1 MMTQKR
7 PQSNDYAPYY
17 GKYVM
22 LVPDG
27 NFLEIL
33 EAQLRDMK
41 LLLEPLTDQ
50 QADFRYAPG
59 KWSIKETLGHV
70 NDAERIFAVRILR
83 IARGDQT
90 PIPGFEQDD
99 YVKVSNAS
107 SRKLSDL
114 LEEFSA
120 IRRATIALIRSL
132 DDASWLRRG
141 TASGEPVSVLAIA
154 FIIAGHVLHHHNI
167 FAEKYMSALMRAQS
181 GSTSA

>member
-22 LVPDG
+22 LVPEGD
-27 NFLEIL
+27 FLEIL
-33 EAQLRDMK
+33 ETQLREMK
-41 LLLEPLTDQ
+41 RLLEPLTEA

-70 NDAERIFAVRILR
+70 NDAERVFSTRILR

-90 PIPGFEQDD
+90 PLPGFEQDD
-99 YVKVSNAS
+99 YVKVSNAA

-114 LEEFSA
+114 LEEFAA
-120 IRRATIALIRSL
+120 IRRSSIALIRSL

-141 TASGEPVSVLAIA
+141 TASGEEVSVLAIA
-154 FIIAGHVLHHHNI
+154 FIIAGHVLHHRNI
-167 FAEKYMSALMRAQS
+167 FAEKYLPALPR
-181 GSTSA
+181 T

>member
-17 GKYVM
+17 EKYVM

-27 NFLEIL
+27 DFLEIL
-33 EAQLRDMK
+33 ETQLRQLK
-41 LLLEPLTDQ
+41 QLLQPLTDA
-50 QADFRYAPG
+50 QADFRYSPG
-59 KWSIKETLGHV
+59 KWSIKEVLGHI

-90 PIPGFEQDD
+90 PLPGFEQDD
-99 YVKVSNAS
+99 YVKVSNAA

-114 LEEFSA
+114 LEEFTA

-141 TASGEPVSVLAIA
+141 TASGKEVSVLAIA
-154 FIIAGHVLHHHNI
+154 FIIAGHTLHHHAI
-167 FAEKYMSALMRAQS
+167 FEEKYLPALPRA
-181 GSTSA
+181 

>member
-17 GKYVM
+17 EKYVM

-27 NFLEIL
+27 DFLEIL
-33 EAQLRDMK
+33 ETQLREMK
-41 LLLEPLTDQ
+41 QLLEPLTDA
-50 QADFRYAPG
+50 QADFSYAPG
-59 KWSIKETLGHV
+59 KWSIKEVLGHI

-83 IARGDQT
+83 IARGDQK
-90 PIPGFEQDD
+90 PLPGFEQDD
-99 YVKVSNAS
+99 YVKVSNAA

-120 IRRATIALIRSL
+120 IRRATIVLIRSL

-141 TASGEPVSVLAIA
+141 TASGKEVSVLAIA
-154 FIIAGHVLHHHNI
+154 FIIAGHTLHHHAI
-167 FAEKYMSALMRAQS
+167 LEEKYLPVLPRA
-181 GSTSA
+181 

>member
-7 PQSNDYAPYY
+7 PQPNDYAPYY

-27 NFLEIL
+27 DFLEIL
-33 EAQLRDMK
+33 ETQLRDMK
-41 LLLEPLTDQ
+41 LLLEPLTDH

-59 KWSIKETLGHV
+59 KWSIKESIGHV
-70 NDAERIFAVRILR
+70 NDAERIFAVRMLR

-90 PIPGFEQDD
+90 PLPGFEQDD
-99 YVKVSNAS
+99 FVKVSNAS
-107 SRKLSDL
+107 SQKLSVL
-114 LEEFSA
+114 LEEFTA

-141 TASGEPVSVLAIA
+141 TASGKEVSVLAIA
-154 FIIAGHVLHHHNI
+154 FIIVGHVLHHRAI
-167 FAEKYMSALMRAQS
+167 FEEKYLQALARS
-181 GSTSA
+181 